1 MIHVVSNSFSTKLP
15 RKLKKLYEKFF
26 NRMLNDKNYVLLL
39 FFSNFNLNFKESRM

>member
-15 RKLKKLYEKFF
+15 RKLKKLYEFLK

-39 FFSNFNLNFKESRM
+39 FFTNLNLNFKKSRM

>member
-26 NRMLNDKNYVLLL
+26 SRMLNDKNYVLLL
-39 FFSNFNLNFKESRM
+39 FFTNLNHNFRK